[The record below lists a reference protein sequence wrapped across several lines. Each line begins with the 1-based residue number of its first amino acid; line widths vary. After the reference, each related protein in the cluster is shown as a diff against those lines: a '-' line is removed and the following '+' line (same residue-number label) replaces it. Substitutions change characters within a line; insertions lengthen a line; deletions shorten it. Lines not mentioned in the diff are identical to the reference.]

1 MRKTILGSVAALALL
16 AGCSSDEPDAAA
28 PPETSDANLH
38 AIMVEQIDKHAD
50 ELWDVSNAAIG
61 DNGGLDP
68 SKMDDARWDKL
79 AELAEKVAAGSHAI
93 AALDPITVAAPGV
106 TIGDSG
112 LPGGHTAE
120 QVQGFI
126 AANPEL
132 FREMATT
139 LGTHMDEIAS
149 AAHAHD
155 AAKAGPLIDQLDSV
169 CESCHINFW
178 YPEQKDLIEQFQNE
192 GVVDPDHP
200 ALGPAAPQ
208 TAGE

>member
-16 AGCSSDEPDAAA
+16 AGCSSGEPEPAATAETGDA
-28 PPETSDANLH
+28 TLH
-38 AIMVEQIDKHAD
+38 AIMVNQIDKHAD

-68 SKMDDARWDKL
+68 AKMDDARWDRI

-93 AALDPITVAAPGV
+93 AALEPITVAAPGV

-112 LPGGHTAE
+112 LPGGHTAQ

-132 FREMATT
+132 LREMATT
-139 LGTHMDEIAS
+139 LGTHMDEIAT
-149 AAHAHD
+149 AARARD

-169 CESCHINFW
+169 CESCHLNFW
-178 YPEQKDLIEQFQNE
+178 YPEQKEMVERFQNE
-192 GVVDPDHP
+192 GVIDPDPP
-200 ALGPAAPQ
+200 ALGPSTSQ

>member
-1 MRKTILGSVAALALL
+1 MRKVFLGSVGALALL
-16 AGCSSDEPDAAA
+16 AGCSASEPDAAA
-28 PPETSDANLH
+28 PPETGDTTLH

-68 SKMDDARWDKL
+68 AKMDDARWDKI

-126 AANPEL
+126 SANPEL
-132 FREMATT
+132 LREMATT
-139 LGTHMDEIAS
+139 LGAHMDEIAV
-149 AAHAHD
+149 AARARD
-155 AAKAGPLIDQLDSV
+155 AARAGPLIDQLDSV
-169 CESCHINFW
+169 CESCHLNFW
-178 YPEQKDLIEQFQNE
+178 YPEQKEMVERFQNE
-192 GVVDPDHP
+192 GVIDPDHP
-200 ALGPAAPQ
+200 ALGPATPQ
-208 TAGE
+208 AAGE

>member
-1 MRKTILGSVAALALL
+1 MRKVILSSAGTLMLL
-16 AGCSSDEPDAAA
+16 AGCSSGEPDAAA
-28 PPETSDANLH
+28 PPETGDTTVH
-38 AIMVEQIDKHAD
+38 KIMVNQIDKNAD
-50 ELWDVSNAAIG
+50 ALWDVSNAAIG
-61 DNGGLDP
+61 NNGGIDP
-68 SKMDDARWDKL
+68 AKMDDARWDKI
-79 AELAEKVAAGSHAI
+79 AELAEKVAAGSHAV

-112 LPGGHTAE
+112 LPGGHTAQ

-126 AANPEL
+126 TANPEL

-139 LGTHMDEIAS
+139 LGTHMDEIAA

-155 AAKAGPLIDQLDSV
+155 AAKAGPMIDQLDSV

-200 ALGPAAPQ
+200 ALGPADPQ

>member
-1 MRKTILGSVAALALL
+1 MMRKVFLGSVGALALL
-16 AGCSSDEPDAAA
+16 AGCSSGEPEPAASGHPREA
-28 PPETSDANLH
+28 TLH
-38 AIMVEQIDKHAD
+38 TIMVEQIDKHAD

-68 SKMDDARWDKL
+68 AKMDDARWDKL

-93 AALDPITVAAPGV
+93 AGLDPITVAAPGV

-126 AANPEL
+126 SANPEL
-132 FREMATT
+132 LREMATT
-139 LGTHMDEIAS
+139 LGTHMDEIA
-149 AAHAHD
+149 AAARAHD

-169 CESCHINFW
+169 CESCHLNFW
-178 YPEQKDLIEQFQNE
+178 YPEQKELVERFQNE

-200 ALGPAAPQ
+200 ALGPV
-208 TAGE
+208 AGEKP